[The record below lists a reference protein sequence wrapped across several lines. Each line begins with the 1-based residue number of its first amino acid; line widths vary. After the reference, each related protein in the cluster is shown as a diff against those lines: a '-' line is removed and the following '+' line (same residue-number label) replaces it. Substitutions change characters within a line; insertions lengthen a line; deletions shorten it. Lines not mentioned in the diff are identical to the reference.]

1 MYVFDLGQP
10 GKAEPLCQE
19 SVELVREQMR
29 QSPESNHAIF
39 DFVTY
44 ADNLGQTH
52 FLQGKTQPAVR
63 ALKETVSCMEE
74 LKRRNFS
81 QGLQDDPS
89 WFRYILGCLECE
101 TGDLTGGLDRCESA
115 LRGEEE
121 LLAQN
126 KVQGKENPTY
136 VAHRL
141 TIRETIARFRF
152 LAGRSSREERL
163 AQQRQILAERKAL
176 HQREPKVRQYEREVG
191 ASAAVLAGLLLETG
205 RADEAL
211 AVVED
216 VLPALEKLVH
226 DDKPD
231 SSQPSQIDSRNYFI
245 RQVLAE
251 LLARKGEAL
260 ARTGKGAD
268 AGKAIRQAI
277 EIIEDLC
284 KQEPCYL
291 DDLAHHLTLASTLP
305 GSAGVANAADR
316 AIKALRDYI
325 ASGFDNPY
333 KLRHDPRL
341 EPLRKRDDF
350 QKLVRE
356 LEAKVKRRTGNDQPN
371 RIRRVRRVR
380 DHRPRSRSSGVQRA
394 DAR

>member
-1 MYVFDLGQP
+1 
-10 GKAEPLCQE
+10 
-19 SVELVREQMR
+19 MR
-29 QSPESNHAIF
+29 QSPESNYAIF

-44 ADNLGQTH
+44 ADNLGLTH

-63 ALKETVSCMEE
+63 ALKETISRMEE

-81 QGLQDDPS
+81 QGTQDDPS

-141 TIRETIARFRF
+141 TIRESIARFRF

-176 HQREPKVRQYEREVG
+176 HEREPKVRQYEREVG

-216 VLPALEKLVH
+216 VLPGLEK
-226 DDKPD
+226 
-231 SSQPSQIDSRNYFI
+231 R
-245 RQVLAE
+245 
-251 LLARKGEAL
+251 
-260 ARTGKGAD
+260 
-268 AGKAIRQAI
+268 
-277 EIIEDLC
+277 
-284 KQEPCYL
+284 
-291 DDLAHHLTLASTLP
+291 
-305 GSAGVANAADR
+305 VA
-316 AIKALRDYI
+316 
-325 ASGFDNPY
+325 
-333 KLRHDPRL
+333 
-341 EPLRKRDDF
+341 
-350 QKLVRE
+350 
-356 LEAKVKRRTGNDQPN
+356 
-371 RIRRVRRVR
+371 
-380 DHRPRSRSSGVQRA
+380 
-394 DAR
+394 